1 MMRVLFVEDD
11 DILGKSVQRGLREH
25 GISCEWTRSGK
36 EAVEAAFAKPVD
48 VILLDL
54 MLPDLQG
61 REVLQKI
68 RDRGLQT
75 PVIILSALGSV
86 DERVE
91 GLTAGADDYL
101 VKPYD
106 LSEVLAR
113 IEAVTRR
120 TQKRPSTQSQVG
132 DLTLDLTTR
141 RAKREGKEIELSP
154 TEFTILEF
162 LMRYAGQV
170 VTRKM
175 LCEHLW
181 ESDWE
186 GTTNIVDVHI
196 NRLRSKVD
204 RGFSTTMI
212 QTVRGQGYALRAPAG
227 DV

>member
-1 MMRVLFVEDD
+1 MHVLLVEDD
-11 DILGKSVQRGLREH
+11 DILGKSVQRGLREK
-25 GISCEWTRSGK
+25 GFSCDWMQTGRQ
-36 EAVEAAFAKPVD
+36 ALAAACEKPVD

-54 MLPDLQG
+54 MLPDVQG
-61 REVLQKI
+61 KDVLE
-68 RDRGLQT
+68 RLRARGLQT

-86 DERVE
+86 EERVG
-91 GLTAGADDYL
+91 GLSAGADDYL

-106 LSEVLAR
+106 LAEVVAR
-113 IEAVTRR
+113 IEAVARR
-120 TQKRPSTQSQVG
+120 TQKRPSMQAQVG

-154 TEFTILEF
+154 TEFSILEF

-186 GTTNIVDVHI
+186 GTTNVVDVHI
-196 NRLRSKVD
+196 NRLRGKVD

-212 QTVRGQGYALRAPAG
+212 QTVRGQGYALRAPTG
-227 DV
+227 GV